1 MFKVYLFILPSD
13 VSNDVITAVTDIW
26 AVFVKKFVTM
36 KMERL
41 TSNVVLFLIVAL
53 AISQG
58 SVATHLWCDVMFS
71 YDFFSP
77 DFVNK

>member
-1 MFKVYLFILPSD
+1 
-13 VSNDVITAVTDIW
+13 
-26 AVFVKKFVTM
+26 M

-58 SVATHLWCDVMFS
+58 SVATHLWCGMMFS
-71 YDFFSP
+71 YDFSA
-77 DFVNK
+77 DFVNEIIVKIGLYLVKLRCT